1 MQNKNEN
8 LILLSST
15 LYILKLEVN
24 LLSEKKMCKKKLL
37 KYFIYKN
44 LYMQNKS
51 KKLILEA
58 FKKEKVY
65 IIKYILNNLN
75 EFVLLSVI
83 HIQSESEI
91 ALSKVCKNL

>member
-8 LILLSST
+8 LIFLNLT
-15 LYILKLEVN
+15 LYVLKLEVN
-24 LLSEKKMCKKKLL
+24 LLSEKKMCEKKLL
-37 KYFIYKN
+37 KYFNYKN

-51 KKLILEA
+51 KKLILKA

-75 EFVLLSVI
+75 EFVLLSI
-83 HIQSESEI
+83 IYIQSKLKI
-91 ALSKVCKNL
+91 ALSEVCKNL